1 MCHPGRLRPADQK
14 RRTVVSFA
22 LYLMGFMI
30 FIAGVAWALD
40 TAGIPRT
47 YNLIAC
53 VILFGV
59 AIFSGATRTRQKDTS
74 A

>member
-1 MCHPGRLRPADQK
+1 LKKEGI
-14 RRTVVSFA
+14 VSFA

-47 YNLIAC
+47 YNIIAC

-59 AIFSGATRTRQKDTS
+59 AIFTGVTRTRQKDSS

>member
-1 MCHPGRLRPADQK
+1 M
-14 RRTVVSFA
+14 SFA

-40 TAGIPRT
+40 TVGIPRT
-47 YNLIAC
+47 YNIIAC

-59 AIFSGATRTRQKDTS
+59 AIFSGATRRRR

>member
-1 MCHPGRLRPADQK
+1 M
-14 RRTVVSFA
+14 SFA

-30 FIAGVAWALD
+30 FIAGVAWGLD
-40 TAGIPRT
+40 TAGVPRT
-47 YNLIAC
+47 YNIIAC

-59 AIFSGATRTRQKDTS
+59 AIFSGATRTRQKDPS